1 MPSAPPEPA
10 PPMSMAPKKRDASA
24 AAGRRSHQT
33 PTGVRQGGR
42 CRRGASVRAW
52 DWQREARA
60 RSAAVRRAFPPP
72 PPCFSPALVAG
83 GRGGVRRRAGTRS
96 TDPSASAVWRD
107 RLRARTPTPARARSR
122 RTGSL
127 LQFWRPLRTLP
138 QFDSHLEPWVL
149 GASVAFDHAN
159 LHAHPL
165 SRARARVCVQTRVRG
180 APPVCASLLSGVCA
194 LVSKSRGVCLQRW
207 NFPRELQLYA
217 SRGSA
222 LALHVRA

>member
-10 PPMSMAPKKRDASA
+10 PPMSMAPNKRDVSA

-52 DWQREARA
+52 DWQREERA
-60 RSAAVRRAFPPP
+60 RSAAVRRASPPP
-72 PPCFSPALVAG
+72 PSPPPLWRGAGEGCDDARELAPLTPAPAPCGGTACAPALLRLLAH
-83 GRGGVRRRAGTRS
+83 A
-96 TDPSASAVWRD
+96 AAV
-107 RLRARTPTPARARSR
+107 PGPFCK
-122 RTGSL
+122 
-127 LQFWRPLRTLP
+127 FWRPLRTLP

-149 GASVAFDHAN
+149 GANVAFDHAN

-165 SRARARVCVQTRVRG
+165 SLAWAQVCVQTRVRG
-180 APPVCASLLSGVCA
+180 APLVYAGLLSGVCA

-217 SRGSA
+217 SQGSA